1 MRFEADFGDRFD
13 LFSPTMPFMQS
24 AELPLAPEKGQRTK
38 TVLFLHPDWP
48 AQGESTHYR
57 HVADDDAAL
66 CRCASCRGLVL
77 QSAFAASGGSGIRPS
92 INGVPPVY
100 VLPQGETLFHSLAA
114 SLTVP
119 NFQPQVADADVALA
133 WWRRRPVVKEK
144 AELQQVDYVG
154 SLIFVPRQV
163 RLYPEPGEG
172 TRCSRCGEAA
182 DWVVRTMVYQM
193 GESRPK
199 DAPLWMDPFVPFRMR
214 KEQGKAA
221 AGQDDGGDNNVDED
235 EAGAEKGRP
244 IALRPQE
251 GRALWRDY
259 GTLFLNSASG
269 SSIRPSVLTQFDEML
284 TATSTVTSDE
294 ILRFRCI
301 GMRTDGKAK
310 IFEWV
315 DQGLDVPLGLL
326 HSVGAAQAVLDGLN
340 FAEAVSTTLHRVWRR
355 SYGAD
360 HDQHKALGQRV
371 LALFWGDMAQPFQRS
386 RWIVRGPGPVPGTN
400 AWKPGLMKPY
410 IVERAPSWRVVS
422 SWATTPFRC
431 GSEYRVRRTAAMLCV
446 AEKERGNG

>member
-1 MRFEADFGDRFD
+1 VRFEADFGDRFD

-38 TVLFLHPDWP
+38 TVRSCIPTGGPGRIDPL
-48 AQGESTHYR
+48 R

-66 CRCASCRGLVL
+66 CPVCVAAGLVL
-77 QSAFAASGGSGIRPS
+77 QSAFAASGGSGFVRPS
-92 INGVPPVY
+92 TACRPSTSCPKGDALSFPGR
-100 VLPQGETLFHSLAA
+100 LPDGAQLPATGGGCRCCAGL
-114 SLTVP
+114 V
-119 NFQPQVADADVALA
+119 
-133 WWRRRPVVKEK
+133 RRRPVVKEK

-221 AGQDDGGDNNVDED
+221 AGQDDGGDNDVDED
-235 EAGAEKGRP
+235 EAGQRRAADRAAPE
-244 IALRPQE
+244 E

-301 GMRTDGKAK
+301 GMRTDG
-310 IFEWV
+310 
-315 DQGLDVPLGLL
+315 QGQDL
-326 HSVGAAQAVLDGLN
+326 
-340 FAEAVSTTLHRVWRR
+340 
-355 SYGAD
+355 
-360 HDQHKALGQRV
+360 
-371 LALFWGDMAQPFQRS
+371 
-386 RWIVRGPGPVPGTN
+386 
-400 AWKPGLMKPY
+400 
-410 IVERAPSWRVVS
+410 
-422 SWATTPFRC
+422 
-431 GSEYRVRRTAAMLCV
+431 
-446 AEKERGNG
+446 